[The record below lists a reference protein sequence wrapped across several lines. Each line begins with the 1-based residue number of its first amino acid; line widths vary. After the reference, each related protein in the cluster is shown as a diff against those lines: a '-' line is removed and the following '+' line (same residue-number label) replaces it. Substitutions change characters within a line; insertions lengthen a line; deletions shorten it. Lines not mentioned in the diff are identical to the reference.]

1 MNLKKRKLK
10 ALIVREELIPTS
22 ELKDKI
28 TFKEVKEAVS
38 AYIND
43 EQQLSVINKAYEF
56 AELKHTGQYRK
67 SGEPYII
74 HPLNVALILAKI
86 FADYETISA
95 ALLHD
100 VLEDCDCSVEEMEDT
115 LGVNITRLVTGVT
128 RLSRINFST
137 ENDYLIDYYK
147 KIIVGMSE
155 DVRVIIIKLADCL
168 HNMRT
173 LYALSEDRQKAKAH
187 ETLDIF
193 APIAHHLGIHKI
205 KSELEDLSLRYLK
218 PDVFYDIA
226 EKLNK
231 TKLERDK
238 TVFDMQQEVSE
249 LLDLHH
255 INHEIKGRAKS
266 IYSIYNK
273 LDKGKKFSDIY
284 DLLAL
289 RILVSTEQECYL
301 ALGIIHSKFRPL
313 PKRFKDYIAMPKPNM
328 YQSLHTTVFG
338 IDGYLFEIQIR
349 TYDMDEV
356 AENGIASHWSY
367 KENSSSVKV
376 DILNKTEQK
385 LQFFKSIID
394 LSRDKMTNEEF
405 VNSVKDEL
413 LNNNIYCFTPKGDV
427 IELPLG
433 STPLDFAYKIHTRV
447 GETTIGA
454 IVNNNIVP
462 LDYELKNNDIVKINT
477 NKSSIPK
484 KEWIN
489 MVKTTQARNKIKSF
503 FTKSEREVYIEQGK
517 DSLEKELRKR
527 KLTFSTFFSDE
538 NVKII
543 CDEINALDLDEIYL
557 MAGNGRMAVNSI
569 INIIDKSNEPVVQK
583 TIKVTSSNT
592 DADIIV
598 TGIDKVKVN
607 LANCCNPVYGDDII
621 GYITKGNGISVH
633 RINCHNLE
641 MLEDR
646 TLEVTWGSNSNK
658 RYFISLI
665 IYTNTKD
672 NHMLDLMQSISMLN
686 VSVDEIKTISKV
698 DNILYEV
705 GCYVTGLEQLNKVIL
720 TLTKASYIDKV
731 ERVMR

>member
-1 MNLKKRKLK
+1 M
-10 ALIVREELIPTS
+10 VPTS
-22 ELKDKI
+22 TKHDKI
-28 TFKEVKEAVS
+28 TFDDVLESVS
-38 AYIND
+38 TYIED
-43 EQQLSVINKAYEF
+43 EEQISVIKKAYDF
-56 AELKHTGQYRK
+56 ASGKHAGQLRK

-74 HPLNVALILAKI
+74 HPLNVALILSKI
-86 FADYETISA
+86 YADYETISA

-100 VLEDCDCSVEEMEDT
+100 VLEDCDCTVEEMEDKF
-115 LGVNITRLVTGVT
+115 GINITRLVTGVT

-137 ENDYLIDYYK
+137 ENEYLIDYYK

-155 DVRVIIIKLADCL
+155 DVRVIIVKLADCL

-173 LYALSEDRQKAKAH
+173 LWALPEDRQKAKAH

-238 TVFDMQQEVSE
+238 TVFDMQKSVSE
-249 LLDLHH
+249 LLDEHH

-289 RILVSTEQECYL
+289 RILVNTEQECYL

-356 AENGIASHWSY
+356 AENGIASHWAY
-367 KENSSSVKV
+367 KEGSGPVRV
-376 DILNKTEQK
+376 DVMNQTEQK

-394 LSRDKMTNEEF
+394 LSRDKMSSEDF
-405 VNSVKDEL
+405 VNSVKDDI
-413 LNNNIYCFTPKGDV
+413 LNSNIYCFTPKGDV
-427 IELPLG
+427 IELPVG
-433 STPLDFAYKIHTRV
+433 STPLDFAYRIHTRV
-447 GETTIGA
+447 GETTVGA

-462 LDYELKNNDIVKINT
+462 LNYELKNNDIVKINT
-477 NKSSIPK
+477 NKSSTPS

-503 FTKSEREVYIEQGK
+503 FTKSEREVYVERGK
-517 DSLEKELRKR
+517 DAIEKELRKR
-527 KLTFSTFFSDE
+527 KIAFADFFTDE
-538 NVKII
+538 NIKTI
-543 CDEINALDLDEIYL
+543 CDEINADDLDEIYL
-557 MAGNGRMAVNSI
+557 MVGNGRSPVNSV
-569 INIIDKSNEPVVQK
+569 INIIDKTHETLAPKN
-583 TIKVTSSNT
+583 IKVTPTNT

-607 LANCCNPVYGDDII
+607 LANCCNPVYGDEII

-646 TLEVTWGSNSNK
+646 TLEVCWGNNINK
-658 RYFISLI
+658 RYLTSLLV
-665 IYTNTKD
+665 YTND
-672 NHMLDLMQSISMLN
+672 SSNHMLDLMQAISMLN
-686 VSVDEIKTISKV
+686 VSVDEIKTINRG
-698 DNILYEV
+698 DNAMYEV
-705 GCYVTGLEQLNKVIL
+705 GCYVTGLEQLNKVIM
-720 TLTKASYIDKV
+720 TLTKSSYVERI

>member
-1 MNLKKRKLK
+1 M
-10 ALIVREELIPTS
+10 IPTS
-22 ELKDKI
+22 VKSDKI
-28 TFKEVKEAVS
+28 TFEEVREAVC

-56 AELKHTGQYRK
+56 AQLKHAGQVRK

-86 FADYETISA
+86 YANYETISA
-95 ALLHD
+95 GLMHD
-100 VLEDCDCSVEEMEDT
+100 VLEDCDCSVEEMEDEF
-115 LGVNITRLVTGVT
+115 GVNITRLVTGVT

-137 ENDYLIDYYK
+137 ENEYLIDYYK

-173 LYALSEDRQKAKAH
+173 LWALPEDRQKAKAH

-238 TVFDMQQEVSE
+238 TVFDMQKEVSE
-249 LLDLHH
+249 LLDAHH

-289 RILVSTEQECYL
+289 RILVHTEQECYL

-356 AENGIASHWSY
+356 AENGIASHWAY
-367 KENSSSVKV
+367 KEGSGAVKA

-394 LSRDKMTNEEF
+394 LSRDKMSSEEF

-427 IELPLG
+427 IELPVG
-433 STPLDFAYKIHTRV
+433 ATPLDFAYKIHTRV
-447 GETTIGA
+447 GETTVGA

-477 NKSSIPK
+477 NKSSNPS

-503 FTKSEREVYIEQGK
+503 FTKNEREVYIERGK
-517 DSLEKELRKR
+517 DSIEKELRKR
-527 KLTFSTFFSDE
+527 KLAFASFFTDE
-538 NVKII
+538 NIKKI
-543 CDEINALDLDEIYL
+543 CDEINCLDLDEIYL
-557 MAGNGRMAVNSI
+557 MAGNGRVPVNAI
-569 INIIDKSNEPVVQK
+569 INIIDKSDEVVTPK
-583 TIKVTSSNT
+583 NIKITSSNT

-607 LANCCNPVYGDDII
+607 LANCCNPVYGDEII

-646 TLEVTWGSNSNK
+646 TLEVVWGSNSNK
-658 RYFISLI
+658 RYYTSLVV
-665 IYTNTKD
+665 YTNTSD

-686 VSVDEIKTISKV
+686 ISVDEIKTISRV

-705 GCYVTGLEQLNKVIL
+705 GCYVTGLEQLNKAIM
-720 TLTKASYIDKV
+720 TLNKANYIDKV

>member
-1 MNLKKRKLK
+1 M
-10 ALIVREELIPTS
+10 VPTS
-22 ELKDKI
+22 TKHDKI
-28 TFKEVKEAVS
+28 TFDDVLESVS
-38 AYIND
+38 TYIED
-43 EQQLSVINKAYEF
+43 EEQISVIKKAYDF
-56 AELKHTGQYRK
+56 ASGKHAGQLRK

-74 HPLNVALILAKI
+74 HPLNVALILSKI
-86 FADYETISA
+86 YADYETISA

-100 VLEDCDCSVEEMEDT
+100 VLEDCDCTVEEMEDKF
-115 LGVNITRLVTGVT
+115 GINITRLVTGVT

-137 ENDYLIDYYK
+137 ENEYLIDYYK

-155 DVRVIIIKLADCL
+155 DVRVIIVKLADCL

-173 LYALSEDRQKAKAH
+173 LWALPEDRQKAKAH

-238 TVFDMQQEVSE
+238 TVFDMQKSVSE
-249 LLDLHH
+249 LLDEHH

-289 RILVSTEQECYL
+289 RILVHTEQECYL

-356 AENGIASHWSY
+356 AENGIASHWAY
-367 KENSSSVKV
+367 KEGSGPVRV
-376 DILNKTEQK
+376 DVMNQTEQK

-394 LSRDKMTNEEF
+394 LSRDKMSSEDF
-405 VNSVKDEL
+405 VNSVKDDI

-427 IELPLG
+427 IELPVG
-433 STPLDFAYKIHTRV
+433 STPLDFAYRIHTRV
-447 GETTIGA
+447 GETTVGA

-462 LDYELKNNDIVKINT
+462 LNYELKNNDIVKINT
-477 NKSSIPK
+477 NKSSTPS

-503 FTKSEREVYIEQGK
+503 FTKSEREVYVERGK
-517 DSLEKELRKR
+517 DAIEKELRKR
-527 KLTFSTFFSDE
+527 KIAFADFFTDE
-538 NVKII
+538 NIKTI
-543 CDEINALDLDEIYL
+543 CDDINADDLDEIYL
-557 MAGNGRMAVNSI
+557 MVGNGRSPVNSV
-569 INIIDKSNEPVVQK
+569 INIIDKTHETLAPKN
-583 TIKVTSSNT
+583 IKVTPTNT

-607 LANCCNPVYGDDII
+607 LANCCNPVYGDEII

-646 TLEVTWGSNSNK
+646 TLEVCWGNNVNK
-658 RYFISLI
+658 RYLTSLLV
-665 IYTNTKD
+665 YTND
-672 NHMLDLMQSISMLN
+672 SSNHMLDLMQAISMLN
-686 VSVDEIKTISKV
+686 VSVDEIKTINRG
-698 DNILYEV
+698 DNAMYEV
-705 GCYVTGLEQLNKVIL
+705 GCYVTGLEQLNKVIM
-720 TLTKASYIDKV
+720 TLTKSSYVERI